1 MDARAGRR
9 QVNSYCNYRNFTCI
23 YDSYIYIYIHLGG
36 GSLCV
41 YFDMY
46 DIWIYHIYKLYESF
60 AAGKTRQKLAK
71 NLDRLLRSWK
81 GMI

>member
-1 MDARAGRR
+1 MNR
-9 QVNSYCNYRNFTCI
+9 YCNYTTSYI
-23 YDSYIYIYIHLGG
+23 MYIYIQIGS